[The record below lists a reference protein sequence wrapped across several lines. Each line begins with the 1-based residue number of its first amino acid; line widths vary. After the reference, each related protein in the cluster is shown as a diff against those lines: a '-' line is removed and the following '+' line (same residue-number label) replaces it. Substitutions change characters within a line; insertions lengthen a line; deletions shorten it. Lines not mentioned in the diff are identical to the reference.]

1 MCLASKWMEKYTE
14 GAVVT
19 VGEGRARLPCSGRT
33 VIVLR
38 AQESRDGG
46 ERWASSA
53 LVGCKIGA
61 VSLGG
66 LLLS

>member
-1 MCLASKWMEKYTE
+1 MPASGWKNKLKEQLSLW
-14 GAVVT
+14 VR
-19 VGEGRARLPCSGRT
+19 VGARLPWSGRT